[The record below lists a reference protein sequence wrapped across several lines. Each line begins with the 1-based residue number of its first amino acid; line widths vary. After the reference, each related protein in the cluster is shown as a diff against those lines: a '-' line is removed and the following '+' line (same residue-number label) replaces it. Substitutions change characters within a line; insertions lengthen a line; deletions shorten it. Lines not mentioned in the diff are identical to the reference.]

1 MENNKEVVEVL
12 RGMLHER
19 EPYIEFHT
27 VHNNKHDLLVIK
39 NEIQALG
46 EALLWKE
53 KLDKLEKWRSDE
65 HEDCFNAINCE
76 GFPKKV
82 LKYGYGEKVK
92 FLEKLNEVLQNGK

>member
-1 MENNKEVVEVL
+1 MESKAVSEGLRRLRWDLHNNSWYDLEDELILMEN
-12 RGMLHER
+12 
-19 EPYIEFHT
+19 I
-27 VHNNKHDLLVIK
+27 DS
-39 NEIQALG
+39 
-46 EALLWKE
+46 ALLALE
-53 KLDKLEKWRSDE
+53 RLDRLEKWRSDE